1 MRRKVVLL
9 LMLCV
14 VGLAG
19 TSSADDVAL
28 KQELEMLKQ
37 RVLQLET
44 QLKGQEVKQSSASQT
59 TADDEGVPIRGGE
72 MKAIEKSIKDQG
84 DNRPAQTPQAETAP
98 GVPVRGEEVKTIKD
112 TIMERL
118 GTLSIHGGVVG
129 YYQGRNGP
137 TINDIDYKGANGA
150 GFAADLELSFN
161 PLESGEFL
169 MRVHAGEGN
178 GADKGLADDGALFAN
193 LNTIAD
199 DNPGSDGLS
208 LLEAFYTQT
217 FCHERYLFAI
227 GKTEQV
233 VFIDDNAFANDEYT
247 QFVGKPFVNNP
258 MLDSEDEY
266 GPLMAAQISPWEQ
279 LAVTFLYSSSSR
291 PNAAE
296 DTQKSVWD
304 DIFDTPFL
312 GGQLTFSPKIFGF
325 DGNYRVYGWGATY
338 QHDKISGNGKAEGW
352 GIGLSFDQMV
362 HEKVGLFARFGYS
375 SEEVYQAPW
384 FWSAGVN
391 LKGLIP
397 SRDEDEIGL
406 GVAGLEANSDL
417 GYNGTELHLE
427 AYYRIVLSEYFSI
440 SPDIQFVANPLGNN
454 SNQNIVAGMLKGQF
468 SF

>member
-1 MRRKVVLL
+1 M
-9 LMLCV
+9 
-14 VGLAG
+14 
-19 TSSADDVAL
+19 DL
-28 KQELEMLKQ
+28 KKELEVLKK
-37 RVLQLET
+37 RVQQLEA
-44 QLKGQEVKQSSASQT
+44 QLNSQQTKQT
-59 TADDEGVPIRGGE
+59 TADQKVDEAAEGVPIRGGQ
-72 MKAIEKSIKDQG
+72 MKEITEEIREQKPGQEI
-84 DNRPAQTPQAETAP
+84 QTTKTEPPEAA
-98 GVPVRGEEVKTIKD
+98 PVRGEELKTIKD

-118 GTLSIHGGVVG
+118 GTLAIHGGIVG

-150 GFAADLELSFN
+150 GFAADLELSFEPFKN
-161 PLESGEFL
+161 GEFF
-169 MRVHAGEGN
+169 MRVHAGEGQ
-178 GADKGLADDGALFAN
+178 GADVDLAEDDALFAN

-208 LLEAFYTQT
+208 VLEVFYTQT
-217 FCHERYLFAI
+217 FCNERYLFSI

-233 VFIDDNAFANDEYT
+233 VFIDDNALANDEYT

-266 GPLMAAQISPWEQ
+266 GPVMAAQVSPWEQ
-279 LAVTFLYSSSSR
+279 LTLTFLYESSSR
-291 PNAAE
+291 PNAE
-296 DTQKSVWD
+296 ENMQKSVWD

-312 GGQLTFSPKIFGF
+312 AAQLTYSPKIFGF

-338 QHDKISGNGKAEGW
+338 DHEKISGNGTDKGW
-352 GIGLSFDQMV
+352 GIGLSCDQIV

-375 SEEVYQAPW
+375 NNEVYVAPW
-384 FWSAGVN
+384 FWSVGAN

-397 SRDEDEIGL
+397 SRDEDEIGV
-406 GVAGLEANSDL
+406 GIAGLEANSDL

-427 AYYRIVLSEYFSI
+427 AYYRIVLSDYFSI

-454 SNQNIVAGMLKGQF
+454 SNQNIVAGMLRGQF

>member
-1 MRRKVVLL
+1 MRRGIVLL
-9 LMLCV
+9 LMLFV

-19 TSSADDVAL
+19 TSSADDAAL

-44 QLKGQEVKQSSASQT
+44 QLKGQEAKQSSASQAT
-59 TADDEGVPIRGGE
+59 EGDEGVPIRGGE
-72 MKAIEKSIKDQG
+72 MKAVEKSIEDQG
-84 DNRPAQTPQAETAP
+84 GSPQVETSKAETGE
-98 GVPVRGEEVKTIKD
+98 GVPVRGEEMKTIKD

-129 YYQGRNGP
+129 YYQGRNAP
-137 TINDIDYKGANGA
+137 TINDIGYSGANGA
-150 GFAADLELSFN
+150 GFAADLELSFK
-161 PLESGEFL
+161 PLKNGDFL

-178 GADKGLADDGALFAN
+178 GADKNLADDGALFAN

-208 LLEAFYTQT
+208 LLEAFYTHS
-217 FCHERYLFAI
+217 FFDERFLFSI

-266 GPLMAAQISPWEQ
+266 GPVMATQISPWKS
-279 LAVTFLYSSSSR
+279 LKFTFLYTSTSR
-291 PNAAE
+291 PYLP
-296 DTQKSVWD
+296 DYQQKSVWD
-304 DIFDTPFL
+304 NIFDTPFL
-312 GGQLTFSPKIFGF
+312 GGQLTFSPNLFGY

-338 QHDKISGNGKAEGW
+338 QHDKISGNGTAEGW

-375 SEEVYQAPW
+375 NQEVYQAPW

-406 GVAGLEANSDL
+406 GIAGLEANSDL

-440 SPDIQFVANPLGNN
+440 SPDIQFVANPLGNS